1 MQRGDSLPP
10 ATVEP
15 GPGTAAHPL
24 LAFPDAAKLH
34 CRVELYQKVVILYAG
49 HNLTGEEEEAEA
61 KGQQEELT
69 PSSRT
74 CRCDGYHG
82 CEHPGIGKNVIPV
95 FHVVFGSWQAL
106 SGWCGPGKTRLSEEV
121 LFLYQLSTRAPHQVP
136 DPDWMDQGLLAE
148 QGPLEEQS
156 EVKNDQK
163 NGLSDVA
170 DYSPREDCR
179 GKTEAPGG
187 RECVCVGNSL
197 QSLRRSTL
205 HTDHRYVTR
214 MSVVML
220 VKHSAQHLE
229 CSV

>member
-82 CEHPGIGKNVIPV
+82 
-95 FHVVFGSWQAL
+95 
-106 SGWCGPGKTRLSEEV
+106 
-121 LFLYQLSTRAPHQVP
+121 
-136 DPDWMDQGLLAE
+136 
-148 QGPLEEQS
+148 
-156 EVKNDQK
+156 
-163 NGLSDVA
+163 
-170 DYSPREDCR
+170 
-179 GKTEAPGG
+179 KTEAPGG

-205 HTDHRYVTR
+205 HTDHRYVTQ